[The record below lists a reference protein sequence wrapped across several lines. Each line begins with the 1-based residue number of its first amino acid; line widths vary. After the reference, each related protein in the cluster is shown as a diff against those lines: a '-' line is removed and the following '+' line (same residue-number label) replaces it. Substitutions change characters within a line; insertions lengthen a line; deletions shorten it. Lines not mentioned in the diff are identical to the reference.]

1 MLNTSNSRL
10 ATKFNLRG
18 KKRGGMCLADG
29 GAVEKP
35 AVSDALKKKDYYD
48 TDISKVK
55 VKAHKPKPDYYDTD
69 ISKVKVKAHKATPG
83 KFRGG
88 AIEGPGSSM
97 SDSIP
102 ARLPKKSFVVPA
114 EHSVMAE
121 MLRQDMLQDKQ
132 GKASLQNS
140 KGTSVRVS
148 NGEHVFNPEEAAIIH
163 KKLKNPTG
171 INMLAPNSDKKF
183 TLKNL
188 LNHGNGKR
196 RKK

>member
-10 ATKFNLRG
+10 VTKFNLRG
-18 KKRGGMCLADG
+18 KRKGGMCLADG
-29 GAVEKP
+29 GPVVKP
-35 AVSDALKKKDYYD
+35 AVSDTLKKKDYYD

-69 ISKVKVKAHKATPG
+69 ISKTKIKAHKIPG
-83 KFRGG
+83 KFHGG

-121 MLRQDMLQDKQ
+121 MIRQDMLQDKPR
-132 GKASLQNS
+132 KASLQHPG
-140 KGTSVRVS
+140 GTPVRVS
-148 NGEHVFNPEEAAIIH
+148 NGEHVFSPNEAATIH

-188 LNHGNGKR
+188 LNHG
-196 RKK
+196 RKLKKK